1 MLNSFILKHNTP
13 NILRKLSLLFCAM
26 AALACASFAQKPL
39 SPLRFSKNI
48 KAEHLKEYLY
58 KLASDEFEG
67 RETGQKGQKEAAA
80 YIAAHFKNIGIPPL
94 QNGTYFQDI
103 PLLQK
108 QVGET
113 KFTIESNVYSFKK
126 DFYFF
131 SGFEDVNIT
140 TSNISFLGYG
150 ISDSAYNDYK
160 TAAVAGKVVM
170 VLNGEPKD
178 ENGNYLITGTK
189 ELSAWGKSGS
199 KRKSY
204 LAREKEASLLLIID
218 DSLAQN
224 LMRYSHFIDAP
235 TLNVAGAEP
244 KKGIPTIY
252 ISTDIANEILS
263 GSKSTVQLA
272 KQKISKTKSPLTLDF
287 TVPFSLNIKRKTD
300 PIKAENVLGY
310 LAGSDLKNEL
320 VVITAHY
327 DHLGVDGKTIYYGA
341 DDDGSGTAAVMELAK
356 AFAIAKKTGQGPR
369 RSILFM
375 TVAGEE
381 KGLLGSQYYSE
392 NPAFPLSNTVADLNI
407 DMIGRIDDKHKGNPN
422 YIYIIGSD
430 KLSTDLHKINE
441 KANKTYTKLDL
452 DYTYNDPKDPNRYYY
467 RSDHYNFAKHNIPVI
482 FYFNGV
488 HADYHKPTDTVD
500 KINFE
505 KMEKITQLVFFTA
518 WDLANRNSR
527 IKVDIVNDF
536 KGER

>member
-1 MLNSFILKHNTP
+1 
-13 NILRKLSLLFCAM
+13 
-26 AALACASFAQKPL
+26 
-39 SPLRFSKNI
+39 
-48 KAEHLKEYLY
+48 
-58 KLASDEFEG
+58 
-67 RETGQKGQKEAAA
+67 
-80 YIAAHFKNIGIPPL
+80 
-94 QNGTYFQDI
+94 
-103 PLLQK
+103 
-108 QVGET
+108 
-113 KFTIESNVYSFKK
+113 
-126 DFYFF
+126 
-131 SGFEDVNIT
+131 
-140 TSNISFLGYG
+140 
-150 ISDSAYNDYK
+150 
-160 TAAVAGKVVM
+160 
-170 VLNGEPKD
+170 
-178 ENGNYLITGTK
+178 
-189 ELSAWGKSGS
+189 
-199 KRKSY
+199 
-204 LAREKEASLLLIID
+204 
-218 DSLAQN
+218 
-224 LMRYSHFIDAP
+224 
-235 TLNVAGAEP
+235 LNVAGAEP